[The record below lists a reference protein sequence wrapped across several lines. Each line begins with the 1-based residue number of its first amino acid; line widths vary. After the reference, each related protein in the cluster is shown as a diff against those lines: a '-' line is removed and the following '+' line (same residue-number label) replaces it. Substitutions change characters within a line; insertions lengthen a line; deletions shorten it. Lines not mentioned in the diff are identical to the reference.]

1 MEHVCS
7 PLRFN
12 YEIRS
17 IKLVY
22 SDYKWI
28 SKLTKIIRFLK
39 CKHKVKSW
47 QCVRINLWFFLVQ
60 NQTSGRVSVSAPS
73 TTWPR
78 SASPLHG
85 SSLCRSLEPAW
96 HAFIFFLFCVKTALP
111 SQPQPFQLQLWEPL
125 TARGLPCTHPCFPL
139 SADAKLQKGASAS
152 HRRTAEGSET
162 RSGC

>member
-39 CKHKVKSW
+39 CKHKVKIIAMRTNQS
-47 QCVRINLWFFLVQ
+47 LVQ
-60 NQTSGRVSVSAPS
+60 NQTSGQGFLSAP
-73 TTWPR
+73 
-78 SASPLHG
+78 PLPLGHVA
-85 SSLCRSLEPAW
+85 R
-96 HAFIFFLFCVKTALP
+96 LP
-111 SQPQPFQLQLWEPL
+111 S
-125 TARGLPCTHPCFPL
+125 TGLSL
-139 SADAKLQKGASAS
+139 AS
-152 HRRTAEGSET
+152 HWNLHEMLLFFFFFVLRQFYLLNLNPFNFN
-162 RSGC
+162 SGNR

>member
-39 CKHKVKSW
+39 CKHKVKIIAMRTNQSL
-47 QCVRINLWFFLVQ
+47 VLWCKIKHQEGFL
-60 NQTSGRVSVSAPS
+60 SAPS
-73 TTWPR
+73 L
-78 SASPLHG
+78 PLGHVA
-85 SSLCRSLEPAW
+85 R
-96 HAFIFFLFCVKTALP
+96 LP
-111 SQPQPFQLQLWEPL
+111 STGLSLAAHWNLHDMLLFFFFFVLRQFYLLNLNPFNFN
-125 TARGLPCTHPCFPL
+125 C
-139 SADAKLQKGASAS
+139 
-152 HRRTAEGSET
+152 GS
-162 RSGC
+162 R

>member
-60 NQTSGRVSVSAPS
+60 NQTSGRVSVSAPLPLGHVARLPS
-73 TTWPR
+73 TGL
-78 SASPLHG
+78 SLASHWNLHDM
-85 SSLCRSLEPAW
+85 LL
-96 HAFIFFLFCVKTALP
+96 FFFLFVLR
-111 SQPQPFQLQLWEPL
+111 QFYLLNLNPFNFN
-125 TARGLPCTHPCFPL
+125 C
-139 SADAKLQKGASAS
+139 
-152 HRRTAEGSET
+152 GS
-162 RSGC
+162 R